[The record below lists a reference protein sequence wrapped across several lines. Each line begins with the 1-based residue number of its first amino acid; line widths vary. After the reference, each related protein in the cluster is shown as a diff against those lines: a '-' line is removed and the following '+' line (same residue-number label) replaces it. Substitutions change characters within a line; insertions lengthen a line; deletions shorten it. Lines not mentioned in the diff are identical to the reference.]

1 MEDIIFKVNKY
12 NIFQTYDTLCKEK
25 IRIIFYKKIAPGLA
39 ERNKIKQR
47 PELGSWLT
55 LPCLMD

>member
-12 NIFQTYDTLCKEK
+12 NIFQSYDTLCKEK
-25 IRIIFYKKIAPGLA
+25 IRIIFYKKIAPGLT

-47 PELGSWLT
+47 AGLVS
-55 LPCLMD
+55 